1 MAQQSWPISYLDYTH
16 IRGYE
21 GRTTEGKPLP
31 DVIWIA
37 FGRYWYGP
45 CRFLEGAC
53 KDLGVPLV
61 ASEEVLNAVSVE
73 FPDIQQKAVEVRGG

>member
-1 MAQQSWPISYLDYTH
+1 
-16 IRGYE
+16 
-21 GRTTEGKPLP
+21 
-31 DVIWIA
+31 
-37 FGRYWYGP
+37 
-45 CRFLEGAC
+45 LEGAC